1 MAIKKIVPKQPFS
14 TIFFSSKLMEPQKL
28 GTNDFP
34 GAQATGANIQTS
46 DFTFHQSADTLNVRF
61 PSPFGFKV
69 GMADI
74 KSATFTFSADF
85 TQIGHQLHLLQS

>member
-1 MAIKKIVPKQPFS
+1 
-14 TIFFSSKLMEPQKL
+14 MEMETQKL

-46 DFTFHQSADTLNVRF
+46 DFTFHQSADALNVRF

-74 KSATFTFSADF
+74 KSAAFTFSADF